1 MCLRIPSKTIAKSI
15 LKVTQTMKDNYQI
28 KNYLKNNLSMYND
41 NELVILIIPAKIEV
55 KYTVLPIFKFAPSKV
70 WNAEVSFGLRL
81 LTQQF
86 ES

>member
-1 MCLRIPSKTIAKSI
+1 MLKKSVIIPSKTIAKSI

-41 NELVILIIPAKIEV
+41 NELVILIIPARIEV

-70 WNAEVSFGLRL
+70 
-81 LTQQF
+81 
-86 ES
+86 